1 LEVKDLTEKEI
12 DVPERLQDMSKKL
25 GEFKDAVVT
34 QFKDMEMR
42 LKTGI
47 LLLEKRKQNTPLA
60 LT

>member
-1 LEVKDLTEKEI
+1 MKDLTEKEI

-34 QFKDMEMR
+34 QFKDMQMR

>member
-1 LEVKDLTEKEI
+1 MKDLTEKEI

>member
-1 LEVKDLTEKEI
+1 VKDLTEKEI

-60 LT
+60 FT

>member
-1 LEVKDLTEKEI
+1 MTEKEI

>member
-1 LEVKDLTEKEI
+1 VKDLTEKEI

-47 LLLEKRKQNTPLA
+47 LLLEKQKQNTPLA